1 MEAELIA
8 NSGKA
13 GRKDPKDP
21 ELRFAVFSEGVYPYS
36 WKLKRRE
43 YEAAKAELQVE
54 LLKMQNWVHETGQKV
69 VIIFEGRDAAGKGG
83 TIKRFMEHMNPRYAR
98 VVALSTPTDEEKT
111 QWFFQRYARHLP
123 AAGEIV
129 LFDRSWYN
137 RAGVEKVMGFCS
149 PAEYLQF
156 TRQAPAFEKMLVDS
170 GIRLYKLYFS
180 VSQQEQRRRFEARV
194 NSPLKRWK
202 LSPVDR
208 ASLDKWDDYT
218 DAKRLMFFYTHTAD
232 APWYVIKSDDKKRAR
247 LNAMRLVLT
256 LMPYPDKDLEI
267 ARPPDPLIVG
277 TAADV
282 LEETEMP
289 DLVREQLTTGTE
301 FDSMNGTAKA
311 GSAKASSNGASNKKA
326 AKATAKTR
334 ARAKAKAKTAK

>member
-1 MEAELIA
+1 MTQNKSTNGRSEKTEEGLITERSRLLRH
-8 NSGKA
+8 NPS
-13 GRKDPKDP
+13 DPD
-21 ELRFAVFSEGVYPYS
+21 LRFAVFSEGYYPYDR
-36 WKLKRRE
+36 KLKRRE
-43 YEAAKAELQVE
+43 YENAKAELQVE
-54 LLKMQNWVHETGQKV
+54 LLKMQNWVYETGQKV

-98 VVALSTPTDEEKT
+98 VVALTTPTEDEKT
-111 QWFFQRYARHLP
+111 QWYFQRYVEHLP
-123 AAGEIV
+123 SAGEMV

-137 RAGVEKVMGFCS
+137 RAGVEKVMGFCT
-149 PAEYLQF
+149 PTEYLQF

-170 GIRLYKLYFS
+170 GIRLFKLYFS
-180 VSQQEQRRRFEARV
+180 VSQEEQLRRFDARTED
-194 NSPLKRWK
+194 PLKRWK

-208 ASLDKWDDYT
+208 ASMDRWDDYT

-256 LMPYPDKDLEI
+256 LMPYPDKDREI

-282 LEETEMP
+282 LEEKEMP
-289 DLVREQLTTGTE
+289 DLVREQLAVEAATRP
-301 FDSMNGTAKA
+301 
-311 GSAKASSNGASNKKA
+311 GAPQ
-326 AKATAKTR
+326 AT
-334 ARAKAKAKTAK
+334 